1 MTIITLPSGKEI
13 PCPNNTSILEA
24 VQNAHIFMEYS
35 CLKARCRSCIVQISA
50 GEVADI
56 STDLILSEEEKKAGY
71 ILACNSIPK
80 TNISLNIN
88 EIASESLPQKRTFPC
103 KIQSIKKL
111 SPDVIE
117 LELRIPPGND
127 FNWISG
133 QYLNLKKDSISRSYS
148 IAKSKK
154 SGGHISLLIKKYPG
168 GLMSQYL
175 FETAKINDLMH
186 IEGPLGSFFY
196 RNKQP
201 KRLLFLAT
209 GTGIAPIKAILE
221 EFEQTP
227 SMISD
232 TEISLFWGVRTT
244 DDLIWTPHF
253 TQFKFNYIPVLSRE
267 KVNNCKTGYVQD
279 IVLNHEIDLLETEV
293 YACGSPEMITDAR
306 SKLLNKGLLPHNFYA
321 DAFVSSI

>member
-1 MTIITLPSGKEI
+1 
-13 PCPNNTSILEA
+13 
-24 VQNAHIFMEYS
+24 MEYS
-35 CLKARCRSCIVQISA
+35 CLKARCRSCIVQIST
-50 GEVADI
+50 GEVAAI
-56 STDLILSEEEKKAGY
+56 STDLILNEEEKKAGY
-71 ILACNSIPK
+71 VLACNSIPK

-88 EIASESLPQKRTFPC
+88 EIASESLPPKKKFPC

-133 QYLNLKKDSISRSYS
+133 QYLNLKKDNISRSYS

-154 SGGHISLLIKKYPG
+154 SGGYISLLIKKYPG

-175 FETAKINDLMH
+175 FESAKINDLMH

-196 RNKQP
+196 RNKHP
-201 KRLLFLAT
+201 KRLIFLAT

-221 EFEQTP
+221 DFEQTP
-227 SMISD
+227 SNVSD
-232 TEISLFWGVRTT
+232 TEISLFWGVKTT
-244 DDLIWTPHF
+244 DDLIWKPQF
-253 TQFKFNYIPVLSRE
+253 TQFKLNYFPVLSRE
-267 KVNNCKTGYVQD
+267 KLNNCETGYVQD
-279 IVLNHEIDLLETEV
+279 ILLKQQIDLLETEV
-293 YACGSPEMITDAR
+293 YACGSPKMISDAR
-306 SKLLNKGLLPHNFYA
+306 GKLLNKGLLPHNFYA